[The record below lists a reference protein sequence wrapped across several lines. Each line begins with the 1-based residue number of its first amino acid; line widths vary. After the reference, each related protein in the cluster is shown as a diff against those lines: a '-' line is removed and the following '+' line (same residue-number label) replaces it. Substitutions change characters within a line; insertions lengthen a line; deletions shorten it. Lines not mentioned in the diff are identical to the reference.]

1 MNTHQQLVPALR
13 LVSLVAGLAVMLAL
27 VPVAA
32 REKGPG
38 AVPPGV
44 VSGGQAAPPPSGVIA
59 RFARE
64 PNPIALAGA
73 ARPSRYMEASGQR
86 AAFLGREDG
95 SFEAWVYPLK
105 VLHDFNL
112 SFGVAAYADPIP
124 GASLASAVDIRPESS
139 TVRYSHASFRVDATW
154 LVPIDMAGGLVLL
167 DVDTSEPLTI
177 VVKFRPDL
185 KPMWPAALGGQYSYW
200 DDGVKAYVIGEGSGR
215 NNALIGCPLG
225 LTPPEQPAHNL
236 PDAPSQFSIRVTPE
250 VAARGL
256 VPIVITAAN
265 ERLDAVKKQY
275 AALLSSAEAGYRKS
289 TEHYRRLR
297 DEFTSMRSP
306 DARIDLALE
315 WAKVALDKGLVCNP
329 HLGCGLIAGLGPS
342 GTTERPGFGWFFGGD
357 AFINSWAMTA
367 YGDFDTVKQA
377 LEFLRKRQRADG
389 KMMHELSQAAGYI
402 RWFEDYP
409 YGYYHADTTA
419 LYIIGVSDYVNAS
432 GDVALARD
440 FWPSIRKAYDY
451 CASTDEDGDGLMDN
465 TKAGL
470 AAAETG
476 SLRSRDVLTD
486 VFLASAWT
494 EAASAAANLAR
505 IADPAFAPTAQSA
518 CDKARASLNRRFLDD
533 AGRRVYYA
541 VMKDGKGHAEQTVW
555 PAFGIWRGV
564 FDTNRPAVEGMLDEL
579 ARAGIGADW
588 GARMLSR
595 ESKLYEPLGYNTGA
609 AWPFLTGFA
618 GLAEYVARRGPV
630 GWQYLDGTA
639 DLTFLEA
646 RGYIPELLS
655 GDRARSIDAAVPHQL
670 FATTGFASM
679 LLRGMLGLR
688 EGTGGAG
695 RAGGGAGAGKAGG
708 VDIGHRTPDTGRRAE
723 PVDALAAPP
732 PIRLAPQLPPGWS
745 FLHVRNLHWQNAVF
759 DLDLEQQADSLS
771 VRITPRTGT
780 VPLQLE
786 LPLPP
791 GAEWLPAKPSPF
803 RKIDGIDQSRG
814 TWLQASL
821 TVTKAET
828 FVVRYRPGITLVP
841 LHDPMQSG
849 DASHR
854 LRIIDARF
862 ANNVLTA
869 RVQGLRGHTYRLEV
883 QTPLEITAIEGA
895 SAGEGGRTSSGQ
907 GTSLAI
913 GEIRR
918 APGTRVVSLRFPA
931 DGPGEWVDSEIV
943 IRTRRR

>member
-1 MNTHQQLVPALR
+1 MKNTIAYHLATAVF
-13 LVSLVAGLAVMLAL
+13 VVAGIVTVSGTDSVKA
-27 VPVAA
+27 
-32 REKGPG
+32 GPG
-38 AVPPGV
+38 RVASAAQTGMSE
-44 VSGGQAAPPPSGVIA
+44 SGLIPRFSRAA
-59 RFARE
+59 
-64 PNPIALAGA
+64 NPIALTGP

-86 AAFLGREDG
+86 AAFLGKEDG

-124 GASLASAVDIRPESS
+124 GASLASTVDIRPESS
-139 TVRYSHASFRVDATW
+139 TVRYAHASFTVDATW
-154 LVPIDMAGGLVLL
+154 LVPIDMPGGVVLL
-167 DVDTSEPLTI
+167 DVDTSEPITV

-200 DDGVKAYVIGEGSGR
+200 DDQVKAYVIGEGSSK
-215 NNALIGCPLG
+215 NAALIGCPLA

-236 PDAPSQFSIRVTPE
+236 PDAPSQFSIRVTPDI
-250 VAARGL
+250 AARGL
-256 VPIVITAAN
+256 VPIVISAAGQPAAGEKPAASVTALAQA
-265 ERLDAVKKQY
+265 RQQY
-275 AALLSSAEAGYRKS
+275 TALLASAETGYRKS
-289 TEHYRRLR
+289 AVHYRRLR
-297 DEFTSMRSP
+297 DELTSMRSP
-306 DARIDLALE
+306 DARMDLALE

-329 HLGCGLIAGLGPS
+329 QLGCGLIAGLGPS

-367 YGDFDTVKQA
+367 YGDFDTVRQA

-389 KMMHELSQAAGYI
+389 KMMHELSQAAAYI

-432 GDVALARD
+432 GDTALAKD

-451 CASTDEDGDGLMDN
+451 CVSTDEDGDGLMDN

-494 EAASAAANLAR
+494 EAAAAAANLAR
-505 IADPAFAPTAQSA
+505 IADPAFAPTASA
-518 CDKARASLNRRFLDD
+518 AYDKARASLNRRFLDD
-533 AGRRVYYA
+533 VGRRIYYA

-595 ESKLYEPLGYNTGA
+595 DSKLYEPLGYNTGA

-646 RGYIPELLS
+646 RGYIPELFS
-655 GDRARSIDAAVPHQL
+655 GDRLRSIDAAVPHQL

-679 LLRGMLGLR
+679 LLRGMLGIR
-688 EGTGGAG
+688 EGIGAAGGEGGAG
-695 RAGGGAGAGKAGG
+695 EGAEAGAN
-708 VDIGHRTPDTGRRAE
+708 
-723 PVDALAAPP
+723 ALPAM
-732 PIRLAPQLPPGWS
+732 RLAPQLPPGWP
-745 FLHVRNLHWQNAVF
+745 FLHVKNLRWQRAVF
-759 DLDLEQQADSLS
+759 DLDVERASDSTS
-771 VRITPRTGT
+771 IRVTPHSGS

-786 LPLPP
+786 LPLPA
-791 GAEWLPAKPSPF
+791 GAEWQPNAQSPF
-803 RKIDGIDQSRG
+803 RRMSGIDEGRG
-814 TWLQASL
+814 VWLAASL
-821 TVTKAET
+821 RVTRPQT
-828 FVVRYRPGITLVP
+828 LIVRYRPGISVVP
-841 LHDPMQSG
+841 LHDPLQTG
-849 DASHR
+849 DASQR
-854 LRIIDARF
+854 LRVIDTRF
-862 ANNVLTA
+862 EKGAYTV
-869 RVQGLRGHTYRLEV
+869 RVQGLRGHTYRMLLDTALQIAAVEAAREAGQQDGKRVIEV
-883 QTPLEITAIEGA
+883 AFPRSDTPGVQWMERDVVIKTGVGA
-895 SAGEGGRTSSGQ
+895 RTTGN
-907 GTSLAI
+907 
-913 GEIRR
+913 RR
-918 APGTRVVSLRFPA
+918 
-931 DGPGEWVDSEIV
+931 
-943 IRTRRR
+943 